1 MGYAYQSLYEILPNR
16 PLMQPKEG
24 NKEIHRKRGS
34 AKREREHGE
43 EGVKESDMM
52 FNKFAAQLK

>member
-1 MGYAYQSLYEILPNR
+1 
-16 PLMQPKEG
+16 MQPKEG

-34 AKREREHGE
+34 AKRKREHGE